1 MHAHTATHAPTS
13 IVMCSRCGLG
23 WMPVCDEPIPQVSNE
38 YCAQVVLRGLV
49 SAYDEVHRPG
59 RLTAAAN
66 AHAALDASAPTLKS
80 SNKDLAQDGSN
91 NNETSSSSSSSSS
104 SPTLVGK
111 CARVALGRGC
121 EVAITEDWCEGGA
134 ASDQLSSSEDSTEEA
149 KSEEVVMNSDL
160 KSNAPHEFTRL
171 QPADLP
177 SLEET
182 MHVSSGFAK
191 HLS

>member
-1 MHAHTATHAPTS
+1 
-13 IVMCSRCGLG
+13 
-23 WMPVCDEPIPQVSNE
+23 MPVCNEPIPQVSNE

-91 NNETSSSSSSSSS
+91 NNDNMPASS

-121 EVAITEDWCEGGA
+121 DVAITEEWCEGGA

-149 KSEEVVMNSDL
+149 KSDKLAMNSDL

-191 HLS
+191 HVS